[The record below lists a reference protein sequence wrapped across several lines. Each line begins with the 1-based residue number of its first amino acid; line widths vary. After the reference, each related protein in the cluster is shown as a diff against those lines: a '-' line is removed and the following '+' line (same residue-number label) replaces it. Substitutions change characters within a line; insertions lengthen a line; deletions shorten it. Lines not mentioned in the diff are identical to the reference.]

1 MAKAINFTNRIN
13 RIIFIN
19 VIMVSMSNNFLNSL
33 SKGLAEDN
41 GGLNFA

>member
-1 MAKAINFTNRIN
+1 MAKAINFTNCIN
-13 RIIFIN
+13 RILIN

-33 SKGLAEDN
+33 SKGLAEDD